1 MKKTILTA
9 TILGMMGIAN
19 AGTMPVVYPEYDTV
33 TFKINEKTTVTSDTS
48 LVNVTSHITTLSDK
62 NSSIKKSSVDYLKS
76 ILPNA
81 DWKIINYKQTES
93 ESGAINL
100 RIDFQAR
107 LTQSEIDL
115 LRKALNKHS
124 VNQKMTIN
132 VLGFNPSKQA
142 VKNAKADLM
151 VKLYQDIQAYTG
163 KFNDKTHSNYHI
175 QHVSYNS
182 DSSYN
187 NNYHTKAMVMYGDN
201 MAENTSSKN
210 IAVSKDINI
219 SANITLAKK
228 ASVKWSKLKPAH
240 HHHSRL
246 IGGKAG
252 LPPAYLSVDGFK
264 QCLSTKD
271 MGGWRSYCIPEEKL
285 DHCKQE
291 SWDQLSKMD
300 MPHCDV

>member
-132 VLGFNPSKQA
+132 VLGFNPSEQA

-151 VKLYQDIQAYTG
+151 INLYQDIQAYTK
-163 KFNDKTHSNYHI
+163 KFNVKTNSNYHI
-175 QHVSYNS
+175 QHVNYNS
-182 DSSYN
+182 ASSN
-187 NNYHTKAMVMYGDN
+187 NSYQSRAKVMYAGN
-201 MAENTSSKN
+201 TAENSNSTNVS
-210 IAVSKDINI
+210 VSKDINI
-219 SANITLAKK
+219 SANVTLANKTSIAWTK
-228 ASVKWSKLKPAH
+228 LRHSHHQRSK
-240 HHHSRL
+240 
-246 IGGKAG
+246 II
-252 LPPAYLSVDGFK
+252 LP
-264 QCLSTKD
+264 
-271 MGGWRSYCIPEEKL
+271 
-285 DHCKQE
+285 
-291 SWDQLSKMD
+291 
-300 MPHCDV
+300 